1 MTFEQIKERYKKH
14 YITDAQL
21 LRFLQLGVI
30 TQEQYDEIIG
40 GDES

>member
-1 MTFEQIKERYKKH
+1 MTFEQIKERYEKH

-30 TQEQYDEIIG
+30 TQAQYDEIIG
-40 GDES
+40 SNE

>member
-1 MTFEQIKERYKKH
+1 MTFEQIKERYNKH

-30 TQEQYDEIIG
+30 TEEQYNEIIG
-40 GDES
+40 GEES